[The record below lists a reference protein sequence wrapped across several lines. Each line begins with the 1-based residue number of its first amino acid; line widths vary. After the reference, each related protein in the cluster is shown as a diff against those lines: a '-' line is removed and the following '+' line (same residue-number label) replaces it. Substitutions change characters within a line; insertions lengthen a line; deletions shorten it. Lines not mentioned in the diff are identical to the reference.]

1 LFAPAGIGIEL
12 RRRQWRLGFRR
23 LIVLRQKSRVR
34 ENQIALQRE
43 HMRRGIDFKRLTA
56 HDEEVYAEHK
66 CGKPGGS
73 SAQDGDRSA
82 SF

>member
-1 LFAPAGIGIEL
+1 MLMRLLG
-12 RRRQWRLGFRR
+12 RLGFPQ

-34 ENQIALQRE
+34 ENQIALQ
-43 HMRRGIDFKRLTA
+43 HGHVRRGIDFKRLTA

-73 SAQDGDRSA
+73 SAQDGGRGA